1 MKTPSDKFQNHKDQG
16 DSEKIGSEKSD
27 QKTSASGLEEL
38 GQKNGINKPAS
49 AVQNANKTTSR
60 SKAEKTHPTLW
71 IEGQRSS
78 SLAGKTI
85 VLGVTGSIGA
95 VRVIELARELIRNGA
110 EVHAV
115 MTEAARHILHPDA
128 LHYATGNPVI
138 TELGGRVEHVEFC
151 GLKGSA
157 DLLLIAP
164 ATANTIGKIAYGIDD
179 TTVTSFATTALGS
192 GMPLMLV
199 PAMHESMF
207 RHPAVVENL
216 KKLQSWGISIVG
228 PRLEE
233 GVAKIASNEETVLEV
248 ERTLGNKTLE
258 GRKII
263 ITSGST
269 AESLDPIRI
278 LTNRASGKTGRELAL
293 EAYRRGAE
301 VTLVH
306 RDRLGF
312 SGIKEIFAESAAQ
325 MTDAVIS
332 ELEKGYDILIS
343 AAAIADYTAD
353 PSPEKIKSGGEFV
366 LKLKPTR
373 KLIKECREKY
383 PELIIVG
390 FKAETGIGRDE
401 LFQRANKTLEASKL
415 DLIAA
420 NDVAKGGMGTEE
432 NEIYLLQKEK
442 VEATCIKGSKR
453 KIAAGILEAV
463 NSILKKKPS

>member
-1 MKTPSDKFQNHKDQG
+1 MKTPLKDFQNQKDQK
-16 DSEKIGSEKSD
+16 DED
-27 QKTSASGLEEL
+27 QNQENP
-38 GQKNGINKPAS
+38 GQKKPDSVNEIDKEAGQS
-49 AVQNANKTTSR
+49 AAKF
-60 SKAEKTHPTLW
+60 KAEKFHPTLW

-95 VRVIELARELIRNGA
+95 VRVVELARELIRNGA

-115 MTEAARHILHPDA
+115 MTDAARHILHPDA

-151 GLKGSA
+151 GFKGRA

-192 GMPLMLV
+192 GVPLMFV
-199 PAMHESMF
+199 PAMHESMY
-207 RHPAVVENL
+207 RHPAVVENIIKL
-216 KKLQSWGISIVG
+216 KSWEVSIVG
-228 PRLEE
+228 PKLEE
-233 GVAKIASNEETVLEV
+233 GIAKIASNEEVVLEV
-248 ERTLGNKTLE
+248 ERVLGNKSLE
-258 GRKII
+258 NRKVI

-293 EAYRRGAE
+293 EAYRSGAD
-301 VTLVH
+301 VSLVH

-312 SGIKEIFAESAAQ
+312 TGIREIFVESAAE
-325 MTDAVIS
+325 MTDAVLS
-332 ELEKGYDILIS
+332 ELKKGYDILIS
-343 AAAIADYTAD
+343 AAAIADYTAE
-353 PSPEKIKSGGEFV
+353 PSPEKIKSGGELV
-366 LKLKPTR
+366 LRLKPTR

-383 PELIIVG
+383 PELVIIG
-390 FKAETGIGRDE
+390 FKAETGVGREE
-401 LFQRANKTLEASKL
+401 LLRRATATLDGSKL

-420 NDVAKGGMGTEE
+420 NDVGKGGMGTEE
-432 NEIYLLQKEK
+432 NELYLLGRK
-442 VEATCIKGSKR
+442 KGEPRHISGNKR
-453 KIAAGILEAV
+453 KLAASILEEA
-463 NSILKKKPS
+463 IGLLK

>member
-1 MKTPSDKFQNHKDQG
+1 MKTSLKDFQNQTG
-16 DSEKIGSEKSD
+16 QKSPNQENPGQEEPGRVD
-27 QKTSASGLEEL
+27 EMDKEDRQKTAGYRA
-38 GQKNGINKPAS
+38 GKF
-49 AVQNANKTTSR
+49 
-60 SKAEKTHPTLW
+60 HPTLW
-71 IEGQRSS
+71 IQGQKSA

-95 VRVIELARELIRNGA
+95 VKTVELARELIRNGA

-115 MTEAARHILHPDA
+115 MTEAATHILHPDA
-128 LHYATGNPVI
+128 LHYATGNPAI

-151 GLKGSA
+151 GLKGRA

-179 TTVTSFATTALGS
+179 TPVTSFVTTALGS
-192 GMPLMLV
+192 GVPVMVV

-207 RHPAVVENL
+207 RHPAVAENL
-216 KKLQSWGISIVG
+216 VKLKSWGISIVG

-233 GVAKIASNEETVLEV
+233 GIAKIAANEEIVLEV
-248 ERTLGNKTLE
+248 ERALGSKTLE
-258 GRKII
+258 NRKII

-293 EAYRRGAE
+293 EAYRNGAD

-306 RDRLGF
+306 RNRLGF
-312 SGIKEIFAESAAQ
+312 AGIREIFAESAGD
-325 MTDAVIS
+325 MTDAVLS

-343 AAAIADYTAD
+343 SAAIADYTAD
-353 PSPEKIKSGGEFV
+353 PSPEKIKSGGELV

-383 PELIIVG
+383 PDLVIIG
-390 FKAETGIGRDE
+390 FKAETGVKKDE
-401 LFQRANKTLEASKL
+401 LLKRAASTLKASKL

-432 NEIYLLQKEK
+432 NELYLLGREK
-442 VEATCIKGSKR
+442 SEPRHVRGNKR
-453 KIAAGILEAV
+453 KLAAFILAEVADL
-463 NSILKKKPS
+463 LK

>member
-1 MKTPSDKFQNHKDQG
+1 MKTPLKDFQNQKDQK
-16 DSEKIGSEKSD
+16 DED
-27 QKTSASGLEEL
+27 QNQENP
-38 GQKNGINKPAS
+38 GQKKPDSVNEIDKEAGQS
-49 AVQNANKTTSR
+49 AAKF
-60 SKAEKTHPTLW
+60 KAEKFHPTLW

-95 VRVIELARELIRNGA
+95 VRVVELARELIRNGA

-115 MTEAARHILHPDA
+115 MTDAARHILHPDA

-151 GLKGSA
+151 GFKGRA

-192 GMPLMLV
+192 GVPLMLV
-199 PAMHESMF
+199 PAMHESMY
-207 RHPAVVENL
+207 RHPAVVENIIKL
-216 KKLQSWGISIVG
+216 KSWEVSIVG
-228 PRLEE
+228 PKLEE
-233 GVAKIASNEETVLEV
+233 GIAKIASNEEVVLEV
-248 ERTLGNKTLE
+248 ERVLGNKSLE
-258 GRKII
+258 NRKVI

-293 EAYRRGAE
+293 EAYRSGAY
-301 VTLVH
+301 VSLVH

-312 SGIKEIFAESAAQ
+312 AGIREIFVESAAE
-325 MTDAVIS
+325 MTDAVLS
-332 ELEKGYDILIS
+332 ELKKGYDILIS
-343 AAAIADYTAD
+343 AAAIADYTAE
-353 PSPEKIKSGGEFV
+353 PSPEKIKSGGELV
-366 LKLKPTR
+366 LRLKPTR

-383 PELIIVG
+383 ADLVIIG
-390 FKAETGIGRDE
+390 FKAETGVGREE
-401 LFQRANKTLEASKL
+401 LLRRATATLEGSKL

-420 NDVAKGGMGTEE
+420 NDVGKGGMGTEE
-432 NEIYLLQKEK
+432 NELYLLGR
-442 VEATCIKGSKR
+442 IKGEPRYISGNKR
-453 KIAAGILEAV
+453 KLAASILEEA
-463 NSILKKKPS
+463 IGLLK

>member
-1 MKTPSDKFQNHKDQG
+1 MKTPLKDFQNQTGRKSQSQG
-16 DSEKIGSEKSD
+16 DP
-27 QKTSASGLEEL
+27 
-38 GQKNGINKPAS
+38 GQKGPDRPDEKDKHDSKKVAR
-49 AVQNANKTTSR
+49 SR
-60 SKAEKTHPTLW
+60 AEKFHPTLW
-71 IEGQRSS
+71 IQEQKSS

-95 VRVIELARELIRNGA
+95 VRTVELARELIRNGA

-115 MTEAARHILHPDA
+115 MTEAATHILHPDA

-151 GLKGSA
+151 GLKGRA

-164 ATANTIGKIAYGIDD
+164 ATANTVGKIAYGIDD
-179 TTVTSFATTALGS
+179 TPVTSFVTTALGS
-192 GMPLMLV
+192 GVPVMVV

-207 RHPAVVENL
+207 RHPAVAENL
-216 KKLQSWGISIVG
+216 AKLKSWGIPIVG

-233 GVAKIASNEETVLEV
+233 GIAKIAANEEIVLEV
-248 ERTLGNKTLE
+248 ERALGSKTLE
-258 GRKII
+258 NRKVI

-293 EAYRRGAE
+293 EAYRSGAD

-312 SGIKEIFAESAAQ
+312 SRIREIFAESAAD
-325 MTDAVIS
+325 MTDAVLF
-332 ELEKGYDILIS
+332 ELEQGYDVLIS
-343 AAAIADYTAD
+343 SAAIADYTVE
-353 PSPEKIKSGGEFV
+353 PSPEKIKSGGELV
-366 LKLKPTR
+366 LRLKPTR
-373 KLIKECREKY
+373 KLIKECREKH
-383 PELIIVG
+383 PDLVIIG
-390 FKAETGIGRDE
+390 FKAETGVERDE
-401 LFQRANKTLEASKL
+401 LLKRATSTLKVSKL

-432 NEIYLLQKEK
+432 NELYLLGRN
-442 VEATCIKGSKR
+442 KGEPRHVKGNKR
-453 KIAAGILEAV
+453 KLAAFILEEVAEL
-463 NSILKKKPS
+463 LK

>member
-1 MKTPSDKFQNHKDQG
+1 MDNE
-16 DSEKIGSEKSD
+16 EK
-27 QKTSASGLEEL
+27 QKALR
-38 GQKNGINKPAS
+38 
-49 AVQNANKTTSR
+49 SR
-60 SKAEKTHPTLW
+60 AERFHPTLW
-71 IEGQRSS
+71 IQGQKSY

-95 VRVIELARELIRNGA
+95 VRVVELARELIRNGA

-115 MTEAARHILHPDA
+115 MTEAATHILHPDA
-128 LHYATGNPVI
+128 LHYATGNPTI

-151 GLKGSA
+151 GLKGRA

-179 TTVTSFATTALGS
+179 TPVTSFATTALGS
-192 GMPLMLV
+192 GVPVMIV

-207 RHPAVVENL
+207 RHPAVSENL
-216 KKLQSWGISIVG
+216 VKLKSWGISVVG

-233 GVAKIASNEETVLEV
+233 GVAKIAANEEIVLEV
-248 ERTLGNKTLE
+248 ERALGSKNLE
-258 GRKII
+258 NRKII

-293 EAYRRGAE
+293 EAYRNGAN

-312 SGIKEIFAESAAQ
+312 AGIREIFAESADE
-325 MTDAVIS
+325 MTHAVLS
-332 ELEKGYDILIS
+332 ELEKGYDVLIS
-343 AAAIADYTAD
+343 SAAIADYTTE
-353 PSPEKIKSGGEFV
+353 PSPDKIKSGGE
-366 LKLKPTR
+366 LILRLKPTR
-373 KLIKECREKY
+373 KLIKECRQKY
-383 PELIIVG
+383 PDLVIIG
-390 FKAETGIGRDE
+390 FKAETGIEKDE
-401 LFQRANKTLEASKL
+401 LLRRAASTLQTSKL

-432 NEIYLLQKEK
+432 NELYLLGREK
-442 VEATCIKGSKR
+442 NELRYVSGNKR
-453 KIAAGILEAV
+453 KLAAFILEEVADL
-463 NSILKKKPS
+463 LK

>member
-1 MKTPSDKFQNHKDQG
+1 MKTPLKD
-16 DSEKIGSEKSD
+16 SKTHID
-27 QKTSASGLEEL
+27 QKDSYERNSTQKKPDRTNEMGQASG
-38 GQKNGINKPAS
+38 KN
-49 AVQNANKTTSR
+49 TSR
-60 SKAEKTHPTLW
+60 LKAEKFHPTLW
-71 IEGQRSS
+71 VEGQRSS
-78 SLAGKTI
+78 SLTGKTI

-95 VRVIELARELIRNGA
+95 VRVVELSRELIRNGA

-115 MTEAARHILHPDA
+115 MTDAARHILHPDA

-151 GLKGSA
+151 GLKGRA

-179 TTVTSFATTALGS
+179 TAVTSFATTALGS
-192 GMPLMLV
+192 GVPVMLV
-199 PAMHESMF
+199 PAMHESMY

-216 KKLQSWGISIVG
+216 VKLKSWGVSVVG
-228 PRLEE
+228 PKLEE

-248 ERTLGNKTLE
+248 ERVLGKRSLE
-258 GRKII
+258 KRKVI

-269 AESLDPIRI
+269 AERLDPIRI

-293 EAYRRGAE
+293 EAYRNGAD
-301 VTLVH
+301 VTIVH

-312 SGIKEIFAESAAQ
+312 SGIKEIFAESAAE
-325 MTDAVIS
+325 MTDSVLT

-343 AAAIADYTAD
+343 SAAIADYTIE
-353 PSPEKIKSGGEFV
+353 PSPEKIKSGGELV

-383 PELIIVG
+383 PELVIVG
-390 FKAETGIGRDE
+390 FKAETGVGRDE
-401 LFQRANKTLEASKL
+401 LLRRAASTLESSKL

-420 NDVAKGGMGTEE
+420 NDVGKGGMGTEE
-432 NEIYLLQKEK
+432 NELYLLGREK
-442 VEATCIKGSKR
+442 SEPRHVSGSKR
-453 KIAAGILEAV
+453 KLAVSILEEV
-463 NSILKKKPS
+463 SQLLK